1 MSSHVFF
8 HPGSREL
15 AMTIQARDDFN
26 DAMRRTGQTGR
37 VQAWVED
44 QLTRMMH
51 RRYPAVFPG
60 RAPGSFKFRATLA
73 PDPESLASEFL
84 TLAEAR
90 LEREAENERAS
101 EEFKPRSRGYLYDPR
116 PPLPR
121 AMSSLAAF
129 LRELR
134 GERPHWTPLEQD
146 KFRHDQA
153 VRDWRRARRRR
164 RQRHPDSDIRYT
176 ANFWQLIEPETRR
189 RRRDRFGGLLLS
201 KLKRA
206 VFKPE

>member
-1 MSSHVFF
+1 
-8 HPGSREL
+8 
-15 AMTIQARDDFN
+15 
-26 DAMRRTGQTGR
+26 
-37 VQAWVED
+37 
-44 QLTRMMH
+44 
-51 RRYPAVFPG
+51 
-60 RAPGSFKFRATLA
+60 
-73 PDPESLASEFL
+73 
-84 TLAEAR
+84 
-90 LEREAENERAS
+90 
-101 EEFKPRSRGYLYDPR
+101 
-116 PPLPR
+116 
-121 AMSSLAAF
+121 MSSLAAF